1 MIRYA
6 KAAEYLRTFSALIV
20 TCTDMFTRLKNKIA
34 EEVKQS
40 PLKLPASVQQLTQV
54 CSLYLPNVNVL
65 TELNNSLRLSY
76 CSTAPLVN
84 IITLFLNLSGSGV
97 FIK

>member
-1 MIRYA
+1 
-6 KAAEYLRTFSALIV
+6 
-20 TCTDMFTRLKNKIA
+20 MFTRLKNKIA

-54 CSLYLPNVNVL
+54 CSMYLPNVNLL
-65 TELNNSLRLSY
+65 TELNIVRLS
-76 CSTAPLVN
+76 CCPTAPLVN
-84 IITLFLNLSGSGV
+84 MITLFLNLSGGGV